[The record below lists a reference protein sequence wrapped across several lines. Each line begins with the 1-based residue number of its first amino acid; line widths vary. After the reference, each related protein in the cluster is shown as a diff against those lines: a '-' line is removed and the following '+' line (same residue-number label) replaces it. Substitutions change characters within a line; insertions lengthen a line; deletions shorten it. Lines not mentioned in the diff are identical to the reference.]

1 MHMTLTKDDLQAIK
15 TMFEEGIEEAKRH
28 TAAGFAEV
36 HEKFAK
42 VNEKFAEVHQKF
54 AKVNEKI
61 DNLASDLKEVKQ
73 TVRRIEVV
81 QKAEIE
87 RVDKHEA
94 KINKIR
100 DSLRTI

>member
-36 HEKFAK
+36 H
-42 VNEKFAEVHQKF
+42 EKFAEVHQKF

>member
-1 MHMTLTKDDLQAIK
+1 
-15 TMFEEGIEEAKRH
+15 MFEEGIEESKRH

-42 VNEKFAEVHQKF
+42 A
-54 AKVNEKI
+54 NEKI